1 MKKVSITKY
10 QAFDWTMHNT
20 LEACEKHER
29 EAAEKIMCN
38 LRQFPIV
45 FPMQDRV
52 TDCTAYFISSREEFD
67 ALKVYID
74 SHFPETFA
82 DDIEDEGDGW
92 YVVEDD
98 HCGYA
103 RIETLAE
110 IIKDWGVVMEKI
122 ARNTMLFKEGE

>member
-1 MKKVSITKY
+1 MEKISITKY
-10 QAFDWTMHNT
+10 KAFDWTMHNT

-29 EAAEKIMCN
+29 EISEKIMSN
-38 LRQFPIV
+38 LRQFPIT

-74 SHFPETFA
+74 NNFPETFA
-82 DDIEDEGDGW
+82 EDIEDGGDGW

-110 IIKDWGVVMEKI
+110 IIQDWSNVMNKI
-122 ARNTMLFKEGE
+122 ASETMIFKEV

>member
-1 MKKVSITKY
+1 MEKINITKY
-10 QAFDWTMHNT
+10 RAFDWTIHET

-29 EAAEKIMCN
+29 EMAGNTISN
-38 LRQFPIV
+38 LRQFAIT
-45 FPMQDRV
+45 FPMQDQV
-52 TDCTAYFISSREEFD
+52 TDCTAYFISCREEFD

-74 SHFPETFA
+74 NNFPETFA

-103 RIETLAE
+103 RIKTLAE
-110 IIKDWGVVMEKI
+110 IIQDWSKTMNTIVTE
-122 ARNTMLFKEGE
+122 TMLFKEE

>member
-1 MKKVSITKY
+1 MEKIEICKY
-10 QAFDWTMHNT
+10 RAFDWTIHET

-29 EAAEKIMCN
+29 EISKTIMDN
-38 LRQFPIV
+38 LRQFPIT

-52 TDCTAYFISSREEFD
+52 TDCTAYFISSREEFE
-67 ALKVYID
+67 ALQVYID
-74 SHFPETFA
+74 NNFPETFA

-110 IIKDWGVVMEKI
+110 IIHDWSKVMNKI
-122 ARNTMLFKEGE
+122 ASETMMFKEE